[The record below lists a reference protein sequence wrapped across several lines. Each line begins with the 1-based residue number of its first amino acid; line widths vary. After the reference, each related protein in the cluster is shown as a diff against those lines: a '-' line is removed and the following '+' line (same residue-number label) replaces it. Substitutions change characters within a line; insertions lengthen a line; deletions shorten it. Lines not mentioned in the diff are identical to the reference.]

1 MRAKSKLL
9 ALALT
14 AALQPALAG
23 VVSLNFEDI
32 NANVSPDGTGMV
44 QLLDRYQGLG
54 VQFLGDAWG
63 VTSLRCD
70 GLSGFVPHDNGCAA
84 LQLAGDPRDNTV
96 EAGKT
101 FTLNFASGFVAGSS
115 FFFSALGG
123 SNVSITL
130 YDEVDGKGRSI
141 PLGGLPTA
149 DCTIPGARFCV
160 WNQLNFDFGGIARSM
175 VVTGNDETLM
185 LDDIRLVQAAS
196 APGNLPEPGSIALA
210 VGALG
215 ALGWARRR
223 AAR

>member
-14 AALQPALAG
+14 AALQPAMAG
-23 VVSLNFEDI
+23 VVSLSFEDI
-32 NANVSPDGTGMV
+32 DANVSPDGTGMV
-44 QLLDRYQGLG
+44 QLGDRYKSSG
-54 VQFLGDAWG
+54 VQFLGAAWG

-70 GLSGFVPHDNGCAA
+70 SLSLFVPHDNGCSA
-84 LQLAGDPRDNTV
+84 LLLAGDPRDNTI

-101 FTLNFASGFVAGSS
+101 FTLNFADGFVAGSS

-123 SNVSITL
+123 SNVSVTL
-130 YDEVDGKGRSI
+130 YDEIDGKGRPI

-149 DCTIPGARFCV
+149 DCTVPGARFCV
-160 WNQLNFDFGGIARSM
+160 WNQLNIDFGGVARSM

-185 LDDIRLVQAAS
+185 LDDIKLVQAA
-196 APGNLPEPGSIALA
+196 ANPGNLPEPGSIALA
-210 VGALG
+210 VAAFG